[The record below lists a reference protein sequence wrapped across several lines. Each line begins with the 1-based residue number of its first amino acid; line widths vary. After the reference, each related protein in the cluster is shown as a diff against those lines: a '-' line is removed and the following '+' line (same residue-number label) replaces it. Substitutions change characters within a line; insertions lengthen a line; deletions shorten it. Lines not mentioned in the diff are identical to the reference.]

1 MMPNMFLPSEPEEHL
16 QLSEDLPSVTM
27 NELAE
32 ELQLSY
38 PFLSESL
45 SPFNQEVL
53 PTEHEEIFE
62 IESRNRLRKRRPNEG
77 ENERAKKE
85 TTFCS

>member
-1 MMPNMFLPSEPEEHL
+1 MTNVFLPSESEERL
-16 QLSEDLPSVTM
+16 QLSEDLPCLTM

-38 PFLSESL
+38 PFLSESF
-45 SPFNQEVL
+45 SPFNEEVL

-62 IESRNRLRKRRPNEG
+62 IKSGNRPGKRRANEG
-77 ENERAKKE
+77 EDEQEKKK
-85 TTFCS
+85 TRFC